1 MTRAHLARTRPPVSG
16 AIVRRVVG
24 TPAEVAATVALVRDS
39 GRLLSMTRPEQ
50 LPDGHRV
57 TVTIR
62 FLNPRPIRVRRSRRG
77 LTAAAIATPV
87 VGIVA
92 VAGYLTVQLIRAAL
106 TVLPLIAGGVLVLAV
121 IAVLLRRSSG
131 RCCPGLHCPGCHH

>member
-1 MTRAHLARTRPPVSG
+1 MTHLARTRPASG
-16 AIVRRVVG
+16 ALVRRVVG

-39 GRLLSMTRPEQ
+39 GRLLSMTRPQQ

-62 FLNPRPIRVRRSRRG
+62 FLNPRPIRAHRSRRG
-77 LTAAAIATPV
+77 LAIAVPA
-87 VGIVA
+87 VGVVA
-92 VAGYLTVQLIRAAL
+92 VTGYLAVQLVRAVIA
-106 TVLPLIAGGVLVLAV
+106 VLPLIAGGVLVLTV